1 MRLLPRLLLASA
13 GIVMLSAAYYRIN
26 SPSIMSDAAK
36 AFLAALPPDQ
46 KARATFAFADEERFN
61 WHFIPRERKGVAF
74 REMGPGPRQLAHAL
88 LSAGLSQQGVIKADT
103 IMSLDQVLKEI
114 EVNGVNERDPEKYYF
129 SVFGEPSETGTW
141 GYRVEGHHLSL
152 NFTIVNGRVAS
163 SPSFFGANPA
173 EVRGTSRNGLRTLK
187 REEDL
192 GRDLVK
198 SLTDAQRAITI
209 VDKTAYKDIITMASR
224 KAAIEGKPSGLP
236 FAKLTAKQREM
247 LDALVA
253 EYATD
258 FPPQLA
264 DARIEQY
271 HKSQSGLYFAW
282 AGGIEKGEPHYY
294 RIQTPAFLI
303 EYDDTQNNA
312 NHIHSVWRDF
322 NGDFGVDLLGE
333 HYNASHSAS
342 RK

>member
-26 SPSIMSDAAK
+26 SPSVMSDAAK
-36 AFLAALPPDQ
+36 AFLNSLPPEQ
-46 KARATFAFADEERFN
+46 KARVTFSFADEERFN

-74 REMGPGPRQLAHAL
+74 REMSPGPRQLAHAL
-88 LSAGLSQQGVIKADT
+88 LAAGLSQQGVIKADT

-114 EVNGVNERDPEKYYF
+114 EVNPVNERDPEKYYF
-129 SVFGEPSETGTW
+129 SIFGEPSETATW

-152 NFTIVNGRVAS
+152 NFTIVKGHIAS
-163 SPSFFGANPA
+163 TPSFFGANPA
-173 EVRGTSRNGLRTLK
+173 EVRGTSRNGLRTLA

-198 SLTDAQRAITI
+198 SLTDAQRTVAI
-209 VDKTAYKDIITMASR
+209 VDKEAYKDIITMASR
-224 KAAIEGKPSGLP
+224 KAAIAGKPSGLP
-236 FAKLTAKQREM
+236 FAKLTQKQHEL
-247 LDALVA
+247 LDNLVG
-253 EYATD
+253 EYAND
-258 FPPQLA
+258 FPPTIA
-264 DARIEQY
+264 EARMDQY

-282 AGGIEKGEPHYY
+282 AGGIEKGAPHYY
-294 RIQTPAFLI
+294 RIQTPTFLI

-322 NGDFGVDLLGE
+322 EGDFGVDLLGD
-333 HYNASHSAS
+333 HYQSSH
-342 RK
+342 KH